1 MLLYVTYGADVI
13 ASIGTLCW
21 LHRCYVHYLWHRC
34 YCALWM
40 AQMLLCPFHVIYY
53 CTGVIVHYLWPRC
66 YWAIFCFFFFFCF
79 YFLFILLSHY
89 FIFSSGILNNILSQ
103 MCGRLYFPI
112 FLLSVGL
119 FTLMYIDSDCSGQAV
134 VFSSNYF
141 EILYGYF
148 MPTHVLMLEYWWWG
162 LQVFLVSFPKC
173 SPWFKIMKNNN
184 FLEILRQ
191 NIFPYRPEEAAMFGC
206 KSLSI

>member
-1 MLLYVTYGADVI
+1 MLLCIVNGTDVI
-13 ASIGTLCW
+13 MPISCNIF
-21 LHRCYVHYLWHRC
+21 LHWC
-34 YCALWM
+34 YCALFM
-40 AQMLLCPFHVIYY
+40 AKILLSH
-53 CTGVIVHYLWPRC
+53 
-66 YWAIFCFFFFFCF
+66 
-79 YFLFILLSHY
+79 FLFILFFVLVFFLFIFLSHY

-148 MPTHVLMLEYWWWG
+148 MPTHVLILEYWWWG

-173 SPWFKIMKNNN
+173 SAWFKIMKNNN

-191 NIFPYRPEEAAMFGC
+191 NIFPYKPEEAAMFGC